1 MNSKAVRK
9 FEAIT
14 IVYAVQPRSS
24 LIGEAGMPNLKYMV
38 FNGKNVA
45 YATTQ

>member
-1 MNSKAVRK
+1 MNPKAVRK

-24 LIGEAGMPNLKYMV
+24 LIGEASMPNLKYMGL
-38 FNGKNVA
+38 NGKNVA
-45 YATTQ
+45 NATTQ